1 MKPFTVVIIASLSIL
16 LPMAARALD
25 ESDVGYYHVLDQ
37 GGKPTSKTFRL
48 LREGSLWKV
57 EDKQS
62 DGTWQDVNCQ
72 GGCDFQA
79 SEESDFKRFFP
90 ADDLS
95 KVTMSCVHSVAFA
108 LCRYSRKAV
117 PGERGYVFIALT
129 EKYPIPLRL
138 ARVKGDA

>member
-1 MKPFTVVIIASLSIL
+1 MKPITVVIVAFLSIL
-16 LPMAARALD
+16 LPMHARALD
-25 ESDVGYYHVLDQ
+25 QSDFGYYNVLDQ
-37 GGKPTSKTFRL
+37 SGKPTSKTFRL
-48 LREGSLWKV
+48 LQEGSLWKV

-72 GGCDFQA
+72 GGCELHV

-95 KVTMSCVHSVAFA
+95 RVAMSCVHSVAFA

-129 EKYPIPLRL
+129 EKYPVPLKL
-138 ARVKGDA
+138 ARIKGDT

>member
-1 MKPFTVVIIASLSIL
+1 MKKFTVIVIASLSIL

-25 ESDVGYYHVLDQ
+25 QSDVGYYKVLDQ
-37 GGKPTSKTFRL
+37 SGKLTSKTFRL
-48 LREGSLWKV
+48 LRVGSLWKV
-57 EDKQS
+57 EDKQP

-72 GGCDFQA
+72 GGCELQA
-79 SEESDFKRFFP
+79 SKEADFKRFFP

-117 PGERGYVFIALT
+117 SGERGSVFIALT
-129 EKYPIPLRL
+129 EKHPIPLRL
-138 ARVKGDA
+138 ARVKSDA